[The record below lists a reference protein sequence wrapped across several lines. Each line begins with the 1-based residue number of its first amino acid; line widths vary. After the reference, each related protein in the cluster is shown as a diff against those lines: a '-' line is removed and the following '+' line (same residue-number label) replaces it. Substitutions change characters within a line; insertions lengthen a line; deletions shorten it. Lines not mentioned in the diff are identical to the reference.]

1 MLIKRKA
8 KTNNDQNDAH
18 IRDLLNELKIY
29 QDAKKVMDQ
38 EAIANERWFE
48 SKHWQ
53 YIKGNQKE
61 IGHEPTTPFILNAV
75 WNKHADALDNYP
87 EPIFLEREPGD
98 KEEADKLSKIMPL
111 VLEKNDFEKTYSDV
125 WWQKLKQGTGVYY
138 VGWDSSK
145 EGGLGDI
152 VIKKIDLLRFFAQP
166 HIDNIQDSKYI
177 FVLSIVDT
185 ELLKQQFP
193 GKEIVSNAASSEL
206 QGYME
211 NYQQTELAG
220 KSLLIDC
227 YERRRNARGKIVLHL
242 TKIVGETM
250 LYSSRQDERMAEEG
264 LYEHGLY
271 PFVIDPFIPKE
282 SSLYGIGMVE
292 CAKSTQEY
300 IDKLDYLIEYNAL
313 ASGRPR
319 WLVKR
324 SSGVRPQDIT
334 DLSKD
339 LIECDSSVDD
349 SAIRQIQSNPIPAY
363 LINHRQNKISELK
376 EVLGNRDFAQ
386 GGVSGGVTAYG
397 AISALQEAGN
407 KLSRDT
413 IKSSYRAFHDIV
425 NICVELIR
433 EFYDEQRCFRIA
445 GDNGKVDYTTI
456 SNAELKMQQRIG
468 ESGEI
473 YYRKAIFDIKIIPQR
488 KNPFNTNTHNQL
500 VLQLLQ
506 SGAFTPQAADSAI
519 VALNAMVLDNKDR
532 IIQSLQELKANYQQQ
547 QQMQMM
553 QAQQIA
559 AIQAGAQLPQTLQGA
574 GAPLE
579 IAGGGVA
586 M

>member
-185 ELLKQQFP
+185 ELLKQQFR
-193 GKEIVSNAASSEL
+193 E
-206 QGYME
+206 
-211 NYQQTELAG
+211 
-220 KSLLIDC
+220 
-227 YERRRNARGKIVLHL
+227 
-242 TKIVGETM
+242 
-250 LYSSRQDERMAEEG
+250 
-264 LYEHGLY
+264 
-271 PFVIDPFIPKE
+271 
-282 SSLYGIGMVE
+282 
-292 CAKSTQEY
+292 
-300 IDKLDYLIEYNAL
+300 
-313 ASGRPR
+313 
-319 WLVKR
+319 KR
-324 SSGVRPQDIT
+324 SSAMQQAR
-334 DLSKD
+334 S
-339 LIECDSSVDD
+339 C
-349 SAIRQIQSNPIPAY
+349 
-363 LINHRQNKISELK
+363 
-376 EVLGNRDFAQ
+376 
-386 GGVSGGVTAYG
+386 
-397 AISALQEAGN
+397 
-407 KLSRDT
+407 RDT
-413 IKSSYRAFHDIV
+413 W
-425 NICVELIR
+425 
-433 EFYDEQRCFRIA
+433 
-445 GDNGKVDYTTI
+445 
-456 SNAELKMQQRIG
+456 
-468 ESGEI
+468 
-473 YYRKAIFDIKIIPQR
+473 KIISR
-488 KNPFNTNTHNQL
+488 
-500 VLQLLQ
+500 Q
-506 SGAFTPQAADSAI
+506 SSPES
-519 VALNAMVLDNKDR
+519 
-532 IIQSLQELKANYQQQ
+532 
-547 QQMQMM
+547 
-553 QAQQIA
+553 
-559 AIQAGAQLPQTLQGA
+559 PC
-574 GAPLE
+574 
-579 IAGGGVA
+579 
-586 M
+586 